1 MKKFISRVQN
11 LSQRAAELKA
21 ALETAP
27 ATVSRHSATLAGAAG
42 QFRQLRADVQETVHG
57 LRTEGEDRLVESLR
71 EIDESVPVFRDAG
84 YVVQDVEM
92 ELGIVQRLIVH
103 LEKADDLPV
112 EALRQ
117 LATAHSSRRT
127 TTAILTA
134 LAKAEEFADRV
145 DLVRLGYHKL
155 TVYVGLAPSVRI
167 CWCLGEEELAVESPA
182 VQLPAPTPTPSP
194 APAPSAFTQTSYF
207 ERRPLTAPA
216 PVPASSGSP
225 SLVATTATST
235 PVEPEAPLPEPKPSP
250 AAPVDPLARFKR
262 MPDLSK
268 GRRAT

>member
-1 MKKFISRVQN
+1 
-11 LSQRAAELKA
+11 LKA

-27 ATVSRHSATLAGAAG
+27 AKVAEWRETVAGTAG
-42 QFRQLRADVQETVHG
+42 QFMQLRADVQEAVHG
-57 LRTEGEDRLVESLR
+57 LRAEGEDRLVESLR

-112 EALRQ
+112 EALRR
-117 LATAHSSRRT
+117 LAAAHASRRT

-145 DLVRLGYHKL
+145 SLDHLAYHKL

-167 CWCLGEEELAVESPA
+167 CWCLGEEELAVESPV
-182 VQLPAPTPTPSP
+182 VQPLAPTPSP

-207 ERRPLTAPA
+207 ERRPLTASAPMPA
-216 PVPASSGSP
+216 PSGSTN
-225 SLVATTATST
+225 LLATTVAST
-235 PVEPEAPLPEPKPSP
+235 PPEPEAPLPEPEPTP
-250 AAPVDPLARFKR
+250 AALVDPLARFKR
-262 MPDLSK
+262 MPDLTKS
-268 GRRAT
+268 RR